1 VKHELALAVVV
12 GLGLVAVGATVAVG
26 SAVSERTVV
35 ANPYEAGLHHAEAV
49 AARHAAP
56 AAPGPLRVTAACDLA
71 AAPCARA
78 AGPFDVTLDLGP
90 RPLRTMAELAAA
102 VELRR
107 DGAPIDGARVV
118 LSFEMRDMSMGENR
132 RTLGG
137 VGGGRYAGSAVLVR
151 CPSGLKDWVA
161 TVAVESAGSPAT
173 AARFEFAVQ
182 E

>member
-1 VKHELALAVVV
+1 
-12 GLGLVAVGATVAVG
+12 
-26 SAVSERTVV
+26 
-35 ANPYEAGLHHAEAV
+35 
-49 AARHAAP
+49 
-56 AAPGPLRVTAACDLA
+56 
-71 AAPCARA
+71 
-78 AGPFDVTLDLGP
+78 
-90 RPLRTMAELAAA
+90 